1 MNIAESFNYW
11 AVMVLMMSGLYILI
25 AHGNLLKKVIG
36 LTIFQTSVFILYIS
50 MANVIGATAPVISD
64 NTNHGEVLFSNPLP
78 HVMILTAIVV
88 GISTTAL
95 ALSLIIRIKRAYN
108 TIEEDEIHDMDAQL

>member
-1 MNIAESFNYW
+1 MI
-11 AVMVLMMSGLYILI
+11 LMMSGLYILI
-25 AHGNLLKKVIG
+25 AHGNLVKKVIG

-50 MANVIGATAPVISD
+50 MANIVGATAPVIIDRVNSE
-64 NTNHGEVLFSNPLP
+64 EVIFSNPLP

-95 ALSLIIRIKRAYN
+95 ALALIIRIKRAYN

>member
-11 AVMVLMMSGLYILI
+11 AVMILMMSGLYILI
-25 AHGNLLKKVIG
+25 AHGNLVKKVIG

-50 MANVIGATAPVISD
+50 MANIVGATAPVIIDSS
-64 NTNHGEVLFSNPLP
+64 TNEPVLFSNPLP

-95 ALSLIIRIKRAYN
+95 ALSLIIRIKRAYH
-108 TIEEDEIHDMDAQL
+108 TIEEDEIHDLDAQL

>member
-1 MNIAESFNYW
+1 MNIGESFNYW
-11 AVMVLMMSGLYILI
+11 AVMILMMGGLYILI
-25 AHGNLLKKVIG
+25 AHGNLVKKVIG

-50 MANVIGATAPVISD
+50 MANIVGASAPVISEASHHQD
-64 NTNHGEVLFSNPLP
+64 ILLSNPLP

-108 TIEEDEIHDMDAQL
+108 TIEEDEIHNMDAQL